1 MTLVLSFYNSDNKL
15 RIRTGLNGFV
25 CEVRVELFKPF
36 EHIHTIDAE
45 DPMTTNPQPINLF
58 EFEDVAKERL
68 PKEEY
73 DYIAGG
79 ATDEISVDRN
89 RRAYASWALRP
100 RVLRDVSVLDLST
113 TVLGTKVNLPVLI
126 APCGAHKR
134 AHPEGE
140 LATYRAAAACGTILA
155 VSANSNTSFEDLAK
169 AANGYLW
176 VQMYPFR
183 NKEMTKDWLKR
194 AKESGYKAVVVT
206 LDSQWPPKRE
216 RNIRNNYR
224 RTRGVNYPGASAE
237 TPRPAG
243 RAGEGSDPAATW
255 KDLEWIKAAAD
266 LPVVAKGVMTGED
279 VELCAEVGANGVI
292 VSNHGGRH
300 LDNTLATIEVLS
312 EAVAAAKDKM
322 EIYLDGGIR
331 RGADVVKAI
340 ALGARAVFI
349 GRPLFWGLAVDGEN
363 GVVRVL
369 NILREEIEITMAK
382 CGRPTIASIDSS
394 VVVKAPP
401 L

>member
-1 MTLVLSFYNSDNKL
+1 MSTHREPV
-15 RIRTGLNGFV
+15 
-25 CEVRVELFKPF
+25 
-36 EHIHTIDAE
+36 
-45 DPMTTNPQPINLF
+45 NLF
-58 EFEDVAKERL
+58 EFEEIARGLL

-79 ATDEISVDRN
+79 ATDEISVERN
-89 RRAYASWALRP
+89 RRAYGSWAFRP
-100 RVLRDVSVLDLST
+100 RVLRDVSSLDLST
-113 TVLGTKVNLPVLI
+113 TILGIKVNVPVLI
-126 APCGAHKR
+126 APCGGHKR

-155 VSANSNTSFEDLAK
+155 VSANSNTSFEELAK
-169 AANGYLW
+169 AANGHLW

-183 NKEMTKDWLKR
+183 DREMTKDWLQR
-194 AKESGYKAVVVT
+194 ARENGYRAVIVT

-224 RTRGVNYPGASAE
+224 RTRGINYPKAGAE

-255 KDLEWIKAAAD
+255 DDLAWIKAASA

-279 VELCAEVGANGVI
+279 VALCVQAGAAGVI

-300 LDNTLATIEVLS
+300 LDNTLAPIEVLS
-312 EAVAAAKDKM
+312 EAVAASDGKA
-322 EIYLDGGIR
+322 EVYLDGGIR
-331 RGADVVKAI
+331 RGADVVKAL
-340 ALGARAVFI
+340 ALGAQAVFI
-349 GRPLFWGLAVDGEN
+349 GRPLFWGLAVGGAQ

-369 NILREEIEITMAK
+369 EILREEIEITMAK
-382 CGRPTIASIDSS
+382 CGRRTVADIDAS
-394 VVVKAPP
+394 VVIKAPT

>member
-1 MTLVLSFYNSDNKL
+1 VT
-15 RIRTGLNGFV
+15 
-25 CEVRVELFKPF
+25 
-36 EHIHTIDAE
+36 TI
-45 DPMTTNPQPINLF
+45 PQPINLF
-58 EFEDVAKERL
+58 EFEDFAKERL

-89 RRAYASWALRP
+89 RRAYASWAFRP
-100 RVLRDVSVLDLST
+100 RVLRDVSALDLST
-113 TVLGTKVNLPVLI
+113 TVLGTKLNLPVLI
-126 APCGAHKR
+126 APCGGHKR
-134 AHPEGE
+134 AHSEGE
-140 LATYRAAAACGTILA
+140 LATYRAAAACGTVLA
-155 VSANSNTSFEDLAK
+155 VSANSNTSFEELAK
-169 AANGYLW
+169 SAKGHLW

-183 NKEMTKDWLKR
+183 NRDMTKEWLKR
-194 AKESGYKAVVVT
+194 AKDSGYEAIVVT

-216 RNIRNNYR
+216 RNIRNNYQ
-224 RTRGVNYPGASAE
+224 RTRGVNYPKAGAE

-255 KDLEWIKAAAD
+255 EDLEWIKKAAG

-279 VELCAEVGANGVI
+279 VSLCIEVGADGVI

-300 LDNTLATIEVLS
+300 LDNTLATVEVLP
-312 EAVAAAKDKM
+312 EAVAAARDKL
-322 EIYLDGGIR
+322 EVYLDGGIR

-349 GRPLFWGLAVDGEN
+349 GRPLFWGLAVDGEK

-369 NILREEIEITMAK
+369 DILREEIEITMAK
-382 CGRPTIASIDSS
+382 CGRPTIASIDSTA
-394 VVVKAPP
+394 VVKAPP

>member
-1 MTLVLSFYNSDNKL
+1 MATDS
-15 RIRTGLNGFV
+15 T
-25 CEVRVELFKPF
+25 
-36 EHIHTIDAE
+36 
-45 DPMTTNPQPINLF
+45 PINLF
-58 EFEDVAKERL
+58 EFEEVARARL
-68 PKEEY
+68 PKAEY

-89 RRAYASWALRP
+89 RRAFASWALRP

-113 TVLGTKVNLPVLI
+113 TVLGTKLKLPVLI
-126 APCGAHKR
+126 APCGGHKR
-134 AHPEGE
+134 AHPDGE
-140 LATYRAAAACGTILA
+140 IATYRAAAACGTVLT
-155 VSANSNTSFEDLAK
+155 VSANSNTSFEDLSK
-169 AANGYLW
+169 AATGHLW
-176 VQMYPFR
+176 IQMYPFR
-183 NKEMTKDWLKR
+183 DKQLNQEWLDR
-194 AKESGYKAVVVT
+194 ANSAGYKAVVVT

-224 RTRGVNYPGASAE
+224 RTRGVNYPKSGAE

-255 KDLEWIKAAAD
+255 KDLEWIKSASD

-279 VELCAEVGANGVI
+279 VELCVDAGADGVI

-312 EAVAAAKDKM
+312 EAVAAAKGKI

-340 ALGARAVFI
+340 ALGAKAVFI
-349 GRPLFWGLAVDGEN
+349 GRPLFWGLALDGEQ
-363 GVVRVL
+363 GVIRVL
-369 NILREEIEITMAK
+369 EILREEIEITMAK
-382 CGRPTIASIDSS
+382 CGRPTVGSIDSS
-394 VVVKAPP
+394 VVAKAPP

>member
-1 MTLVLSFYNSDNKL
+1 MATDS
-15 RIRTGLNGFV
+15 T
-25 CEVRVELFKPF
+25 
-36 EHIHTIDAE
+36 
-45 DPMTTNPQPINLF
+45 PINLF
-58 EFEDVAKERL
+58 EFEEVARARL
-68 PKEEY
+68 PKAEY

-89 RRAYASWALRP
+89 RRAFASWALRP

-113 TVLGTKVNLPVLI
+113 TVLGTKLKLPVLI
-126 APCGAHKR
+126 APCGGHKR
-134 AHPEGE
+134 AHPDGE
-140 LATYRAAAACGTILA
+140 IATYRAAATCGTVLA
-155 VSANSNTSFEDLAK
+155 VSANSNTSFEDLSK
-169 AANGYLW
+169 AASGHLW
-176 VQMYPFR
+176 IQMYPFR
-183 NKEMTKDWLKR
+183 DKELNQKWLDR
-194 AKESGYKAVVVT
+194 AKGAGYKAVVVT

-224 RTRGVNYPGASAE
+224 RTRGVNYPKSGAE

-255 KDLEWIKAAAD
+255 KDLEWIKSASD

-279 VELCAEVGANGVI
+279 VELCVDAGADGVI

-312 EAVAAAKDKM
+312 EAVAAAKGKI

-340 ALGARAVFI
+340 ALGAKAVFI
-349 GRPLFWGLAVDGEN
+349 GRPLFWGLALDGEQ
-363 GVVRVL
+363 GVIRVL
-369 NILREEIEITMAK
+369 EILREEIEITMAK
-382 CGRPTIASIDSS
+382 CGRPTVGSIDSS
-394 VVVKAPP
+394 VVAKAPP

>member
-1 MTLVLSFYNSDNKL
+1 MS
-15 RIRTGLNGFV
+15 
-25 CEVRVELFKPF
+25 
-36 EHIHTIDAE
+36 A
-45 DPMTTNPQPINLF
+45 NPEPINLF
-58 EFEDVAKERL
+58 DFEAVAKERL

-89 RRAYASWALRP
+89 RRAYESWALRP
-100 RVLRDVSVLDLST
+100 RVLRDVSTLDLST
-113 TVLGTKVNLPVLI
+113 TVLGTKVSLPVLI

-140 LATYRAAAACGTILA
+140 LATYRAATACGTILA
-155 VSANSNTSFEDLAK
+155 VSANSTTGFEDLAS
-169 AANGYLW
+169 AAQGHLW
-176 VQMYPFR
+176 VQLYPFR
-183 NKEMTKDWLKR
+183 EREMTEEWLQR
-194 AKESGYKAVVVT
+194 AEEAHYEAIVVT

-224 RTRGVNYPGASAE
+224 RTRGVNYPKTGTE

-255 KDLEWIKAAAD
+255 KDLEWIKAATK
-266 LPVVAKGVMTGED
+266 LPVLAKGIMTGED
-279 VELCAEVGANGVI
+279 VELCAEVGADAVI

-300 LDNTLATIEVLS
+300 LDNTLATVEVLS
-312 EAVAAAKDKM
+312 EAVAAAKGKL
-322 EIYLDGGIR
+322 EILLDGGIR

-349 GRPLFWGLAVDGEN
+349 GRPLFWGLAVDGEQ

-382 CGRPTIASIDSS
+382 CGRPTVASIDST
-394 VVVKAPP
+394 VIVKAPR

>member
-1 MTLVLSFYNSDNKL
+1 MATDS
-15 RIRTGLNGFV
+15 T
-25 CEVRVELFKPF
+25 
-36 EHIHTIDAE
+36 
-45 DPMTTNPQPINLF
+45 PINLF
-58 EFEDVAKERL
+58 EFEEVARARL
-68 PKEEY
+68 PKAEY

-89 RRAYASWALRP
+89 RRAFASWALRP

-113 TVLGTKVNLPVLI
+113 TVLGTKLKLPVLI
-126 APCGAHKR
+126 APCGGHKR
-134 AHPEGE
+134 AHPDGE
-140 LATYRAAAACGTILA
+140 IATYRAAATCGTVLA
-155 VSANSNTSFEDLAK
+155 VSANSNTSFEDLSK
-169 AANGYLW
+169 AASGHLW
-176 VQMYPFR
+176 IQMYPFR
-183 NKEMTKDWLKR
+183 DKQLNQEWLDR
-194 AKESGYKAVVVT
+194 AKSAGYKAVVVT

-224 RTRGVNYPGASAE
+224 RTRGVNYPKSGAE

-255 KDLEWIKAAAD
+255 KDLEWIKSASD

-279 VELCAEVGANGVI
+279 VELCVEAGADGVI

-312 EAVAAAKDKM
+312 EAVAAAKGKI

-340 ALGARAVFI
+340 ALGAKAVFI
-349 GRPLFWGLAVDGEN
+349 GRPLFWGLALDGEQ
-363 GVVRVL
+363 GVIRVL
-369 NILREEIEITMAK
+369 EILREEIEITMAK
-382 CGRPTIASIDSS
+382 CGRPTVGSIDSS
-394 VVVKAPP
+394 VVAKAPP

>member
-1 MTLVLSFYNSDNKL
+1 MSNREPV
-15 RIRTGLNGFV
+15 
-25 CEVRVELFKPF
+25 
-36 EHIHTIDAE
+36 
-45 DPMTTNPQPINLF
+45 NLF
-58 EFEDVAKERL
+58 EFEEIARERL

-79 ATDEISVDRN
+79 ATDEISVERN
-89 RRAYASWALRP
+89 RRAYVSWAFRP
-100 RVLRDVSVLDLST
+100 RVLRDVSTLDLST
-113 TVLGTKVNLPVLI
+113 TVLGIKVNLPVLI
-126 APCGAHKR
+126 APCGGHKR

-169 AANGYLW
+169 AANGHLW

-183 NKEMTKDWLKR
+183 DREMTKDWLQR
-194 AKESGYKAVVVT
+194 ARENGYEAVIVT

-216 RNIRNNYR
+216 RNIRNNYL
-224 RTRGVNYPGASAE
+224 RTRGANYPKAGAE

-255 KDLEWIKAAAD
+255 EDLQWIKAASA
-266 LPVVAKGVMTGED
+266 LPIVAKGVMTAED
-279 VELCAEVGANGVI
+279 VALCAQAGAAGVV

-300 LDNTLATIEVLS
+300 LDNTLAPIEVLA
-312 EAVAAAKDKM
+312 EAVAAAQGKL
-322 EIYLDGGIR
+322 EVYLDGGIR
-331 RGADVVKAI
+331 RGADVVKAL
-340 ALGARAVFI
+340 ALGAKAVFI
-349 GRPLFWGLAVDGEN
+349 GRPLFWGLAVGGAE

-369 NILREEIEITMAK
+369 QILREEIEITMAK
-382 CGRPTIASIDSS
+382 CGRRTVADIDAS
-394 VVVKAPP
+394 VVVKAPA

>member
-1 MTLVLSFYNSDNKL
+1 MSTHREPV
-15 RIRTGLNGFV
+15 
-25 CEVRVELFKPF
+25 
-36 EHIHTIDAE
+36 
-45 DPMTTNPQPINLF
+45 NLF
-58 EFEDVAKERL
+58 EFEEIARGLL

-79 ATDEISVDRN
+79 ATDEISVERN
-89 RRAYASWALRP
+89 RRAYGSWAFRP
-100 RVLRDVSVLDLST
+100 RVLRDVSSLDLST
-113 TVLGTKVNLPVLI
+113 TILGIKVNVPVLI
-126 APCGAHKR
+126 APCGGHKR

-155 VSANSNTSFEDLAK
+155 VSANSNTSFEELAK
-169 AANGYLW
+169 AANGHLW

-183 NKEMTKDWLKR
+183 DREMTKDWLQR
-194 AKESGYKAVVVT
+194 ARENGYRAVIVT

-224 RTRGVNYPGASAE
+224 RTRGINYPKAGAE

-255 KDLEWIKAAAD
+255 DDLAWIKAASA

-279 VELCAEVGANGVI
+279 VALCVQAGAAGVI

-300 LDNTLATIEVLS
+300 LDNTLAPIEVLS
-312 EAVAAAKDKM
+312 EAVAASDGKA
-322 EIYLDGGIR
+322 EVYLDGGIR
-331 RGADVVKAI
+331 RGSDVVKAL
-340 ALGARAVFI
+340 ALGAQAVFI
-349 GRPLFWGLAVDGEN
+349 GRPLFWGLAVGGAQ

-369 NILREEIEITMAK
+369 EILREEIEITMAK
-382 CGRPTIASIDSS
+382 GGRRTVADIDASAVI
-394 VVVKAPP
+394 KAPT

>member
-1 MTLVLSFYNSDNKL
+1 MATD
-15 RIRTGLNGFV
+15 
-25 CEVRVELFKPF
+25 
-36 EHIHTIDAE
+36 TIA
-45 DPMTTNPQPINLF
+45 QPINLF
-58 EFEDVAKERL
+58 EFEDIARERL

-89 RRAYASWALRP
+89 RKAFASWALRP
-100 RVLRDVSVLDLST
+100 RVLRDVSELDLST
-113 TVLGTKVNLPVLI
+113 MVLGTKVKLPVLI
-126 APCGAHKR
+126 APCGGHKR
-134 AHPEGE
+134 AHPDGE
-140 LATYRAAAACGTILA
+140 IATYRAAAACGTVLA
-155 VSANSNTSFEDLAK
+155 VSANSNTSFEELAK
-169 AANGYLW
+169 AASGLLW

-183 NKEMTKDWLKR
+183 DKQMTQEWLDR
-194 AKESGYKAVVVT
+194 AKDAGYKALIVT

-224 RTRGVNYPGASAE
+224 RTRGVNYPKTIGDA
-237 TPRPAG
+237 PRPAG

-255 KDLEWIKAAAD
+255 RDLEWIKSATD

-279 VELCAEVGANGVI
+279 VELCAEVGADGVI

-312 EAVAAAKDKM
+312 EAVAAAKGKL
-322 EIYLDGGIR
+322 EIYLDGGVR

-340 ALGARAVFI
+340 ALGAKAVFI

-363 GVVRVL
+363 GVIRVL

-382 CGRPTIASIDSS
+382 CGRPTISTIDSS